1 MRVGGCE
8 YGMVLR
14 VSRLRL
20 IICLVFAVCL
30 VAGGWWLVAGGWWCL
45 ARILILL
52 IICILLHYPDP
63 VIITPN
69 TNTTTNTRIDSLA
82 RQYSQGYGI

>member
-20 IICLVFAVCL
+20 IICLVFAVC
-30 VAGGWWLVAGGWWCL
+30 LVAGGWWCL